1 VADLSPPRPT
11 DAVIREGGS
20 MEQEFMLW
28 TQDITSQINANTAQ
42 VNLNTI
48 VDGSGSPEGVLTA
61 EPNKL
66 YRDTAGP
73 NLYWKST
80 GSGNTGWLLV
90 V

>member
-1 VADLSPPRPT
+1 MAINENELSFIRSIIDPDGALTIQSRTYFLALDDAINLSIVAK
-11 DAVIREGGS
+11 
-20 MEQEFMLW
+20 
-28 TQDITSQINANTAQ
+28 
-42 VNLNTI
+42 
-48 VDGSGSPEGVLTA
+48 GSGSPEGVLTA
-61 EPNKL
+61 EPNKF